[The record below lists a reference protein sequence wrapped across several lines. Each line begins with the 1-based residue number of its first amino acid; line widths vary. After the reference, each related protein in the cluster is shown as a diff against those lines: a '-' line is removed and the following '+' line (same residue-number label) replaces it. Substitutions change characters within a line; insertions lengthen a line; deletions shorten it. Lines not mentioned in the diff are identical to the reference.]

1 MLHYTCTYTPLM
13 DSLLQRL
20 KSADL
25 VCNDCGSKYGKY
37 TLGRSSINPGTC
49 QVCCSSGFVSEVR
62 DYGYLQEGIAFEE
75 FKIKEAAEGGDDE
88 NVTLTLTLE
97 ELSYL
102 NHCLD
107 IVSDAGIEE
116 EDTSVFIGL
125 ESKVNEL
132 YAENCMSYT
141 LSPVLIAY
149 HEKYGN
155 YGMSDSDHFMKFKDN
170 YDMLVELGFV
180 KEDDNA

>member
-1 MLHYTCTYTPLM
+1 M

-25 VCNDCGSKYGKY
+25 ACNDCGEKYGKY
-37 TLGRSSINPGTC
+37 SVGCSTYHVGTC
-49 QVCCSSGFVSEVR
+49 QVCGKTTAVTETR
-62 DYGYLQEGIAFEE
+62 DFGYLQPGIDFEE
-75 FKIKEAAEGGDDE
+75 FAAEGGDDE

-102 NHCLD
+102 NHCFD

-170 YDMLVELGFV
+170 YGMLLELGFIT
-180 KEDDNA
+180 EDDNA